1 MIGQT
6 ISHYRVIE
14 KIGEG
19 GMGVVYVAEDT
30 VLGRRVAIKT
40 LTIKAGQNEQH
51 FRTRF
56 LREARAVSAL
66 SHPHIAT
73 IHDYGETKEG
83 EPYIVMELVKGQT
96 LADLLKADSLTIGRA
111 LVIIQ
116 QVAAA
121 LGEAHRNGVVHR
133 DIKPSNVAVDH
144 RGDVKVLDFG
154 LAKQLNIDSMTESD
168 PERQTLLTSQTQ
180 EGVIVGTPLYLS
192 PEQAL
197 GSGIDARSD
206 IFALG
211 SLLYECI
218 AGRAPFDG
226 ATRME
231 ICTKIIRDD
240 PAPPSSINS
249 DVSEAVDRIVL
260 KALAKK
266 PIDRYQSADEM
277 AEDLADVRSGFAATA
292 EMRVIPRLTSHAS
305 GEQPTG
311 ALATLSDIFRRP
323 RISVGYVIA
332 GVVAVLLLGILGWW
346 LTRPTV
352 HQPTPEARLLYDRG
366 VNAMREGAF
375 FKSKKLLEQAVATDD
390 RFALAHARLA
400 EAWTELDVP
409 DAAKDELLIAQSLV
423 PNRAALVPVDSLRL
437 QAISNTVTRD
447 FPAAVENYRRLV
459 STVPANEKAFALVDL
474 GRAHEK
480 GEQLEPA
487 IDAYRQAAEID
498 AHNAAA
504 FLRLGVAL
512 GRAQKYQEAEN
523 ALKRANDLFDI
534 SNEIEGTTEVFFQRG
549 SLLQQQGK
557 IAEAEA
563 AFGKALERSTSLE
576 NNDQRIRTLQQLS
589 NTFILAGDATKA
601 QQYSQQAM
609 ELARANRMENRTT
622 LGLIEIG
629 KAYLIRGN
637 FAEADKNFNEAL
649 RLAQLYKGRYAEAR
663 AHLALGGLRKQE
675 DNPEAAL
682 THLQTALKFFE
693 QGHYGKE
700 TFSTYFNLGY
710 AQIELG
716 KYDDAKQTFE
726 QLLKA
731 AQAVGDNQYI
741 AYGHNGLGYVL
752 LDSERFPE
760 AWKHFYEDYKIE
772 KSINAKLATGY
783 AADYLGTTAWRLGRF
798 PDAHANLDE
807 ALAIAEPPGQEAY
820 KDLLAD
826 ATCSAAGLALSE
838 AKAAEAV
845 SKARRALA
853 IAGSEFKVFAV
864 RSRATLGLA
873 LARSG
878 QAAAGRKECE
888 QAVQMARALHNPLW
902 LSEALL
908 AFSEAS
914 LVAGDAQGALTSAA
928 EAQSRFATAKQN
940 ESLWRAYAV
949 QARAKDKLGDKE
961 GARRSA
967 QQAESVLS
975 SLEGVWG
982 TDNYRSYLARPDIIE
997 LRRQIALLSSS

>member
-1 MIGQT
+1 MIGKT

-40 LTIKAGQNEQH
+40 LTIKPGQNEQH

-96 LADLLKADSLTIGRA
+96 LGDLLTGNSLTIGRA
-111 LVIIQ
+111 LEIIQ

-154 LAKQLNIDSMTESD
+154 LAKQLNIDSLTESD

-197 GSGIDARSD
+197 GSVIDARSD

-211 SLLYECI
+211 SLLYECV
-218 AGRAPFDG
+218 AGRPPFDG

-240 PAPPSSINS
+240 PVPPSKLNA
-249 DVSEAVDRIVL
+249 DVSENIDFIVL

-266 PIDRYQSADEM
+266 PAERYQSADEM
-277 AEDLADVRSGFAATA
+277 AEDLADVRTGFAATS
-292 EMRVIPRLTSHAS
+292 EMRVIRRLTPRA
-305 GEQPTG
+305 G
-311 ALATLSDIFRRP
+311 AEAAPGTLATLSDIFRRP
-323 RISVGYVIA
+323 RISLGYVVA
-332 GVVAVLLLGILGWW
+332 GVIAVALLGILAWW

-352 HQPTPEARLLYDRG
+352 HEPTPEARRLYDLG
-366 VNAMREGAF
+366 ETAMREGAF
-375 FKSKKLLEQAVATDD
+375 FKSSKLLQQAVGSDE

-400 EAWTELDVP
+400 EAFTELDLP
-409 DAAKDELLIAQSLV
+409 DAAKDRLLVAQNLV
-423 PNRAALVPVDSLRL
+423 PNRAALSSVDGLRL
-437 QAISNTVTRD
+437 QAISDTVTRD

-480 GEQLEPA
+480 GEQLEQA
-487 IDAYRQAAEID
+487 IDAYRQATQID
-498 AHNAAA
+498 PHNAAA

-512 GRAQKYQEAEN
+512 GRAQKYQEAES
-523 ALKRANDLFDI
+523 ALKQANDLFGI
-534 SNEIEGTTEVFFQRG
+534 SNEIEGMTEVFFQRG
-549 SLLQQQGK
+549 SLLQQQGE
-557 IAEAEA
+557 IAAAEAQ
-563 AFGKALERSTSLE
+563 FVKALERSTSLE

-589 NTFILAGDATKA
+589 NTFILAGNAAKA
-601 QQYSQQAM
+601 QQYSEQAM
-609 ELARANRMENRTT
+609 TLARSNRMENRTT

-663 AHLALGGLRKQE
+663 AQLALGGLRKQE

-682 THLQTALKFFE
+682 TYLQNALRFFE

-710 AQIELG
+710 VQIELG
-716 KYDDAKQTFE
+716 KYDEAKQTFE
-726 QLLKA
+726 LLLKA
-731 AQAVGDNQYI
+731 AQAVGDHQYI

-760 AWKHFYEDYKIE
+760 AWNHFYEDYKIE
-772 KSINAKLATGY
+772 KSINANLATGY

-798 PDAHANLDE
+798 SDAHANLDE
-807 ALAIAEPPGQEAY
+807 ALAIAEPPGEESY

-838 AKAAEAV
+838 GKAAEAV
-845 SKARRALA
+845 GKARRALA
-853 IAGSEFKVFAV
+853 IAGAEFKVSAV

-878 QAAAGRKECE
+878 QTAAGRKECE

-908 AFSEAS
+908 ALSEAS
-914 LVAGDAQGALTSAA
+914 LAAGDAQGALTSAT
-928 EAQSRFATAKQN
+928 EAQSRFAAAKQN
-940 ESLWRAYAV
+940 ESLWRAYAI

-961 GARRSA
+961 GARQLA
-967 QQAESVLS
+967 QQAESLLS

-982 TDNYRSYLARPDIIE
+982 TDNYKSYLARPDITE
-997 LRRQIALLSSS
+997 LRRLLTNLSS

>member
-40 LTIKAGQNEQH
+40 LTIKPGQNEQH

-96 LADLLKADSLTIGRA
+96 LADLLKADSLTIRRA
-111 LVIIQ
+111 LGMIQ

-154 LAKQLNIDSMTESD
+154 LAKQLNIDSMSESD

-197 GSGIDARSD
+197 GSVIDARSD

-240 PAPPSSINS
+240 PAPPSTINS

-266 PIDRYQSADEM
+266 PTDRYQSADEM

-292 EMRVIPRLTSHAS
+292 EMRVIPRLPSHAS
-305 GEQPTG
+305 GAQPTG

-332 GVVAVLLLGILGWW
+332 GVVAVALLGILGWW

-352 HQPTPEARLLYDRG
+352 HQPTPEARRLYDLG
-366 VNAMREGAF
+366 VNAIREGAF
-375 FKSKKLLEQAVATDD
+375 FKSSKLLQQAVGTDE

-409 DAAKDELLIAQSLV
+409 DDAKNELLIAQNLV
-423 PNRAALVPVDSLRL
+423 PNRAVLVPVDSLRL

-487 IDAYRQAAEID
+487 IDAYRQATEID

-512 GRAQKYQEAEN
+512 GRAQKYPEAEN

-534 SNEIEGTTEVFFQRG
+534 SNEIEGITEVFFQRG
-549 SLLQQQGK
+549 NLLQQQGK
-557 IAEAEA
+557 IADAEV

-589 NTFILAGDATKA
+589 NTFILAGNATKA
-601 QQYSQQAM
+601 QQYSEQAM
-609 ELARANRMENRTT
+609 ALARSNRMENLTT

-629 KAYLIRGN
+629 RAYMILGN
-637 FAEADKNFNEAL
+637 VAEADKNFNEAL

-663 AHLALGGLRKQE
+663 AQLALGALRKQQ

-682 THLQTALKFFE
+682 TYLQNALRFFE

-710 AQIELG
+710 VQIELG

-726 QLLKA
+726 RLLKA
-731 AQAVGDNQYI
+731 AQAVGDNQFI

-752 LDSERFPE
+752 LDSEKFPE
-760 AWKHFYEDYKIE
+760 AWNHFYEDYKIE

-798 PDAHANLDE
+798 SDAHANLDE
-807 ALAIAEPPGQEAY
+807 ALAIAEPPGQESY

-826 ATCSAAGLALSE
+826 AMCSAAGLALSE

-845 SKARRALA
+845 GKARRALA
-853 IAGSEFKVFAV
+853 IAGSEFKVSAV

-914 LVAGDAQGALTSAA
+914 LAAGDAQGALTSAT
-928 EAQSRFATAKQN
+928 EAQSRFASAKQN
-940 ESLWRAYAV
+940 ESLWRVYAI
-949 QARAKDKLGDKE
+949 QARATEKLGDKE
-961 GARRSA
+961 RARQLA
-967 QQAESVLS
+967 QQAESLLS

-982 TDNYRSYLARPDIIE
+982 TDNYKSYLARPDITE
-997 LRRQIALLSSS
+997 LRRLLTKLPS

>member
-40 LTIKAGQNEQH
+40 LTIKPGQNERH

-96 LADLLKADSLTIGRA
+96 LADLLKADSLTIARA

-249 DVSEAVDRIVL
+249 DVSEAVDHIVL

-292 EMRVIPRLTSHAS
+292 EMRVIPRLPSHAR
-305 GEQPTG
+305 GAQPAG

-332 GVVAVLLLGILGWW
+332 GVVAVALLGILGWW

-352 HQPTPEARLLYDRG
+352 HEPTPEARRLYDLG
-366 VNAMREGAF
+366 VTAMREGAY
-375 FKSKKLLEQAVATDD
+375 FKSSKLLQQAVGTDE

-409 DAAKDELLIAQSLV
+409 DDAKNELLIAQNLV

-437 QAISNTVTRD
+437 QAIANTVTRD

-487 IDAYRQAAEID
+487 IDAYRQATEID

-523 ALKRANDLFDI
+523 ALKRANDLFGI
-534 SNEIEGTTEVFFQRG
+534 SNEIEGMTEVFFQRG

-557 IAEAEA
+557 IADAEV
-563 AFGKALERSTSLE
+563 AFGKALERATSLE

-601 QQYSQQAM
+601 QQYSEQATA
-609 ELARANRMENRTT
+609 LAQSNRMENRTT

-629 KAYLIRGN
+629 RAYMIRGN
-637 FAEADKNFNEAL
+637 FAAADKNFNEAL

-663 AHLALGGLRKQE
+663 AQLALGALRKQQ
-675 DNPEAAL
+675 DNPEAAR
-682 THLQTALKFFE
+682 TYLQNALLFFE

-710 AQIELG
+710 VQIELG

-731 AQAVGDNQYI
+731 AQAVGDQQFI

-760 AWKHFYEDYKIE
+760 AWNHFYEDYKIE

-798 PDAHANLDE
+798 SDAHAKLDE
-807 ALAIAEPPGQEAY
+807 ALAIAEPPGQESY

-826 ATCSAAGLALSE
+826 AMCSAAGLALSE

-853 IAGSEFKVFAV
+853 IAGAEFKVSAV

-914 LVAGDAQGALTSAA
+914 LAAGDAPGALTSAT
-928 EAQSRFATAKQN
+928 EAQSRFVAAKQN
-940 ESLWRAYAV
+940 ESLWRVYAI
-949 QARAKDKLGDKE
+949 QARAKDELGDKE
-961 GARRSA
+961 KARQLA
-967 QQAESVLS
+967 QQAESLLA

-982 TDNYRSYLARPDIIE
+982 TDNYKSYLARPDITE
-997 LRRQIALLSSS
+997 LRRLLTNLSS

>member
-40 LTIKAGQNEQH
+40 LTIKPGQNEQH

-96 LADLLKADSLTIGRA
+96 LADLLKGDSLTIARA
-111 LVIIQ
+111 LGIIQ

-133 DIKPSNVAVDH
+133 DIKPSNVAIDH

-154 LAKQLNIDSMTESD
+154 LAKQLNIDSLTESD

-197 GSGIDARSD
+197 GSVIDARSD

-240 PAPPSSINS
+240 PVPPSTINS
-249 DVSEAVDRIVL
+249 DVSEAVDHIVL

-266 PIDRYQSADEM
+266 PIDRYQTADEM

-292 EMRVIPRLTSHAS
+292 EMRVIPRLASHAS

-332 GVVAVLLLGILGWW
+332 GVVAVALIGILVWW

-352 HQPTPEARLLYDRG
+352 HQPAPEAKRLYDLG
-366 VNAMREGAF
+366 VTAMREGAF
-375 FKSKKLLEQAVATDD
+375 FKSSKLLQQAVATDD

-409 DAAKDELLIAQSLV
+409 DAAKDELLIAQGLV

-512 GRAQKYQEAEN
+512 GRAQKYQEAEK
-523 ALKRANDLFDI
+523 ALKQANDRFDV
-534 SNEIEGTTEVFFQRG
+534 STDIEGMTEVLLQRG

-663 AHLALGGLRKQE
+663 AHLALGGLRRQE
-675 DNPEAAL
+675 DNPEAARV
-682 THLQTALKFFE
+682 HLQNALKFFE
-693 QGHYGKE
+693 QGRYGKE

-710 AQIELG
+710 VQIELG

-731 AQAVGDNQYI
+731 AQAVGDNQYV

-760 AWKHFYEDYKIE
+760 AWNHFYEDYKIE

-798 PDAHANLDE
+798 PDAHAHLDE
-807 ALAIAEPPGQEAY
+807 ALTIAEPPGQEAY

-826 ATCSAAGLALSE
+826 ATVSAAGLALSE

-853 IAGSEFKVFAV
+853 IAGSEIKVSAV
-864 RSRATLGLA
+864 RSRAILGLA

-914 LVAGDAQGALTSAA
+914 LAAGDAQGALTSAT

-961 GARRSA
+961 GARQFA
-967 QQAESVLS
+967 QQADSVLS
-975 SLEGVWG
+975 SLEAVWG
-982 TDNYRSYLARPDIIE
+982 ADNYKSYLARPDIIE
-997 LRRQIALLSSS
+997 LRRQIAVLYGA

>member
-40 LTIKAGQNEQH
+40 LTIKPGQNEQH

-96 LADLLKADSLTIGRA
+96 LADLLKGDSLTIARA
-111 LVIIQ
+111 LGIIQ

-144 RGDVKVLDFG
+144 RGEVKVLDFG
-154 LAKQLNIDSMTESD
+154 LAKQLNVDSMTESD

-197 GSGIDARSD
+197 GSVIDARSD

-240 PAPPSSINS
+240 PVPPSSINR
-249 DVSEAVDRIVL
+249 DVSEAVDHIVL

-292 EMRVIPRLTSHAS
+292 EMRVIPRLPSHAS
-305 GEQPTG
+305 GERPTG
-311 ALATLSDIFRRP
+311 AMATLSDIFRRP
-323 RISVGYVIA
+323 RISVGYVVA
-332 GVVAVLLLGILGWW
+332 GVIALALLGILGWW

-352 HQPTPEARLLYDRG
+352 HQPTPEAQRLYDLG

-375 FKSKKLLEQAVATDD
+375 FKSSKMLQQAVTNDD

-400 EAWTELDVP
+400 EACMELDFS
-409 DAAKDELLIAQSLV
+409 DKAKDELIRANDLV
-423 PNRAALVPVDSLRL
+423 PNRSVLAEVDAIRL
-437 QAISNTVTRD
+437 QAITDTVKRD
-447 FPAAVENYRRLV
+447 LAAAAENYRRLV
-459 STVPANEKAFALVDL
+459 TRVPQTEKAFALVDL
-474 GRAHEK
+474 GRAYEK
-480 GEQLEPA
+480 DDKLDKA
-487 IDAYRQAAEID
+487 IESYQEATRLNQHY
-498 AHNAAA
+498 AAA

-512 GRAQKYQEAEN
+512 GRGQKYQEAET
-523 ALKRANDLFDI
+523 ALHRAGELFGVSDQF
-534 SNEIEGTTEVFFQRG
+534 EGSTEVLFQQGILFTQRG
-549 SLLQQQGK
+549 K
-557 IAEAEA
+557 FAEAQSQ
-563 AFGKALERSTSLE
+563 FGKALERSIALE

-589 NTFILAGDATKA
+589 NTFIQAGDAAKA
-601 QQYSQQAM
+601 HQYSQQAM
-609 ELARANRMENRTT
+609 ELARQSNMENLTT
-622 LGLIEIG
+622 AGLIEIG
-629 KAYLIRGN
+629 NAYLIKGDL
-637 FAEADKNFNEAL
+637 AEAEKTYSEAL
-649 RLAQLYKGRYAEAR
+649 RLAKLYNGRFNEAR
-663 AHLALGGLRKQE
+663 ALLALGSLRKQQ
-675 DNPEAAL
+675 DDPEGARDYSQRAL
-682 THLQTALKFFE
+682 LFFQQGNYGRQMFVAYVNLGFAHAELGDYESAQRTFEKLLQTA
-693 QGHYGKE
+693 Q
-700 TFSTYFNLGY
+700 S
-710 AQIELG
+710 
-716 KYDDAKQTFE
+716 
-726 QLLKA
+726 
-731 AQAVGDNQYI
+731 VGDQRSV
-741 AYGHNGLGYVL
+741 AFAHEGLGYVFMNT
-752 LDSERFPE
+752 ERFPE
-760 AWKHFYEDYKIE
+760 AWSHFDEEHRIGKAT
-772 KSINAKLATGY
+772 NAALTLGY
-783 AADYLGTTAWRLGRF
+783 AANYRASAAWKLGRYDGARADF
-798 PDAHANLDE
+798 AE
-807 ALAIAEPPGQEAY
+807 ALTIASPAGQEPY

-826 ATCSAAGLALSE
+826 VISSSAALVLSE
-838 AKAAEAV
+838 TKFPEASAKAR
-845 SKARRALA
+845 KALTL
-853 IAGSEFKVFAV
+853 AGSDYKTIAV
-864 RSRATLGLA
+864 RARTTMGLA

-878 QAAAGRKECE
+878 QANEGRKVCE
-888 QAVQMARALHNPLW
+888 EAVRIARAMRNPYL
-902 LSEALL
+902 LSEALVAFAEITL
-908 AFSEAS
+908 AS
-914 LVAGDAQGALTSAA
+914 GDAHTANNTAA
-928 EAQSRFATAKQN
+928 EAHQRLAAARQR
-940 ESLWRAYAV
+940 ESEWRACAI
-949 QARAKDKLGDKE
+949 QAFASDKLGEAEK
-961 GARRSA
+961 ARQLASRC
-967 QQAESVLS
+967 VDTLTG
-975 SLEGVWG
+975 LEQIWG
-982 TDNYRSYLARPDIIE
+982 SENYKSYLERPDIGQI
-997 LRRQIALLSSS
+997 RRQLAALKGG

>member
-40 LTIKAGQNEQH
+40 LTIKPGQNEQH

-96 LADLLKADSLTIGRA
+96 LADLLKGDSLTIARA
-111 LVIIQ
+111 LGMIQ

-133 DIKPSNVAVDH
+133 DIKPSNVAIDH

-226 ATRME
+226 TTRME

-240 PAPPSSINS
+240 PVPPSTINS
-249 DVSEAVDRIVL
+249 DVSEAVDHIVL

-292 EMRVIPRLTSHAS
+292 EMRVIPRLPSHAS

-332 GVVAVLLLGILGWW
+332 GVIAVALLGILGWW

-352 HQPTPEARLLYDRG
+352 HQPTPQARHLYDLG

-375 FKSKKLLEQAVATDD
+375 FKSSKLLQQAVATDD

-409 DAAKDELLIAQSLV
+409 DDAKTELLIAQNLV
-423 PNRAALVPVDSLRL
+423 PNRAALVPVDRLRL
-437 QAISNTVTRD
+437 EAISNTVTRD
-447 FPAAVENYRRLV
+447 FPSAVENYRQLV

-480 GEQLEPA
+480 GEQLEQA
-487 IDAYRQAAEID
+487 IEAYRQATQID
-498 AHNAAA
+498 PNSAAA

-523 ALKRANDLFDI
+523 ALKQANDRFNI
-534 SNEIEGTTEVFFQRG
+534 SNEIEGMTEVFFQRG

-609 ELARANRMENRTT
+609 ELASANRMENRTT

-637 FAEADKNFNEAL
+637 FPQAEKNFNEAL

-675 DNPEAAL
+675 DNPEAAQ
-682 THLQTALKFFE
+682 THLQNALKFFE
-693 QGHYGKE
+693 QGRYGKE

-710 AQIELG
+710 VQIELG

-726 QLLKA
+726 RLLNA
-731 AQAVGDNQYI
+731 AQAVGDNQYV

-760 AWKHFYEDYKIE
+760 AWNHFYEDYKIE
-772 KSINAKLATGY
+772 KSINSKLATGY

-798 PDAHANLDE
+798 SDAHANLDE

-826 ATCSAAGLALSE
+826 ATVSAAGLALSE
-838 AKAAEAV
+838 AKAVEAV

-853 IAGSEFKVFAV
+853 IAGSEIKVSAV

-888 QAVQMARALHNPLW
+888 QAVQMARTLHNPLW

-914 LVAGDAQGALTSAA
+914 LAAGDAQGALTSAT
-928 EAQSRFATAKQN
+928 EAQSRFASAKQN

-949 QARAKDKLGDKE
+949 QARAKDKLGDKD
-961 GARRSA
+961 GARQSA

-982 TDNYRSYLARPDIIE
+982 TDNYKSYLARPDIIE
-997 LRRQIALLSSS
+997 LRRQIALLNSA